1 MTDVKV
7 TFEPSPELEFEFE
20 FGSNYSYLSVM
31 RIEDEA
37 RRRGVRIVWKPFLL
51 GPIFRALGMESSP
64 FVLQK
69 EKGVY
74 VWQDMARQCRKY
86 GLRWTQ
92 PSAFP
97 RLGVLASR
105 IALLA
110 GEQPWIGAFCRAVM
124 ELNFVLDQDINE
136 PDGLARILTELGLP
150 ASDILDQARAE
161 PTKALLRQQTDQA
174 RAKGIFGA
182 PTFFVGT
189 EMFWGND
196 RLDDALLFASD
207 RKLRASRSPAPSPSL
222 NLEEIVNDKLTVS
235 RMAGRRVFP
244 CRSPIIS
251 AARRMQDSFGPMIR
265 GPRAANFKFRSF
277 SS

>member
-7 TFEPSPELEFEFE
+7 TFGPSPEIDFWFE

-31 RIEDEA
+31 RIEHEA
-37 RRRGVRIVWKPFLL
+37 RRCGVRIVWKPFLL
-51 GPIFRALGMESSP
+51 GPIFQALGMESSP

-69 EKGVY
+69 EKGAY

-92 PSAFP
+92 PSTFP

-105 IALLA
+105 IALLGA
-110 GEQPWIGAFCRAVM
+110 EQPWIGAFCRAVM

-136 PDGLARILTELGLP
+136 PDGLARILAELGLP
-150 ASDILDQARAE
+150 ASDILDRARAE

-196 RLDDALLFASD
+196 RLDDALLFASGQSSD
-207 RKLRASRSPAPSPSL
+207 RS
-222 NLEEIVNDKLTVS
+222 
-235 RMAGRRVFP
+235 
-244 CRSPIIS
+244 
-251 AARRMQDSFGPMIR
+251 
-265 GPRAANFKFRSF
+265 
-277 SS
+277 